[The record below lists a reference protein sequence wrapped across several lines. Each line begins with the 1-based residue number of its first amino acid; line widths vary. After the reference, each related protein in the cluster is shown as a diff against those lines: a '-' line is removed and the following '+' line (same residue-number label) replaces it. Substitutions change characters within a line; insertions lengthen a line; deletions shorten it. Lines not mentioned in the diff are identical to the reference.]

1 MSVVQPGVPAKGFCQ
16 CGCGK
21 RTAIAQQNHGR
32 LGHVKGQPVRFVLGH
47 HSRLGIGGARRGP
60 RRDLAERFWEKVR
73 RGGPN
78 ECWSW
83 TGSKF
88 PDGYGSFRLNGR
100 NERAHRLAWLLV
112 NGSLGP
118 DHGWLWPFFQILH
131 TCDTPPCCNPAH
143 LRLGTDPLNKADM
156 VGKGR
161 QARGERHGGTRLT
174 EAKVM
179 EIHRL
184 YQAGIKGRVIA
195 RRMGVGPSTVWHIVL
210 GESWRHITQQKESPR

>member
-1 MSVVQPGVPAKGFCQ
+1 
-16 CGCGK
+16 
-21 RTAIAQQNHGR
+21 
-32 LGHVKGQPVRFVLGH
+32 
-47 HSRLGIGGARRGP
+47 
-60 RRDLAERFWEKVR
+60 
-73 RGGPN
+73 
-78 ECWSW
+78 
-83 TGSKF
+83 
-88 PDGYGSFRLNGR
+88 
-100 NERAHRLAWLLV
+100 
-112 NGSLGP
+112 
-118 DHGWLWPFFQILH
+118 
-131 TCDTPPCCNPAH
+131 
-143 LRLGTDPLNKADM
+143 M